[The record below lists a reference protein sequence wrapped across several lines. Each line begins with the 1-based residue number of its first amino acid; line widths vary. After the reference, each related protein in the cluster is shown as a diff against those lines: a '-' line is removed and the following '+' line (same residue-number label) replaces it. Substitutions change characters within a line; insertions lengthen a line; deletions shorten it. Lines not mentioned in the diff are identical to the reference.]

1 MCNILTK
8 VNVFNR
14 VYMQGEYVESCHVER
29 PHQPTALRWHP
40 TKPLLAIGWETGEV
54 VLLTHPSGD
63 QTVIPST
70 HTACMLLLDWSSSGS
85 RLVTGDQ
92 VCCSDDFT
100 NIVACT
106 CDDLGACDI
115 FENMSIE
122 FMSCF
127 FKLN

>member
-1 MCNILTK
+1 MCKFQKMFI
-8 VNVFNR
+8 V

-40 TKPLLAIGWETGEV
+40 TKALLAIGWENGDV
-54 VLLTHPSGD
+54 VLLIHPSGE

-92 VCCSDDFT
+92 VCCSGDFT
-100 NIVACT
+100 NICCMIA
-106 CDDLGACDI
+106 
-115 FENMSIE
+115 
-122 FMSCF
+122 
-127 FKLN
+127 